1 MFPSETFKSGCNDI
15 HMPNMD
21 PKHQLIASVASTIL
35 QKQLNAHAGLVHQVL
50 LGSSRT
56 KGSDMVEAAEV
67 FQATPLSL
75 QIAGYRAFRPHWGD
89 IYSFH
94 IINKT
99 FKAKLPSPTFSPQ
112 KNTAMLGELTWG
124 GFCVLHK
131 RGEPAILLKHED
143 LGWDL
148 GFSCVH
154 FFVHINLT
162 NI

>member
-1 MFPSETFKSGCNDI
+1 
-15 HMPNMD
+15 MD
-21 PKHQLIASVASTIL
+21 PEHQLIASVASTIL
-35 QKQLNAHAGLVHQVL
+35 QKQLNAHTGLVHQVL

-75 QIAGYRAFRPHWGD
+75 KVAGYRAFRPHLGD

-99 FKAKLPSPTFSPQ
+99 FKLSCPSPHFPLKKT
-112 KNTAMLGELTWG
+112 TAMLGELTWG
-124 GFCVLHK
+124 GFSVLHK
-131 RGEPAILLKHED
+131 RGEPVILLKHKD

-154 FFVHINLT
+154 FFAHINLT